1 MNVEKN
7 LRCQRKES
15 RGALPV
21 IPTQTNFIA
30 KARKGINV
38 FKKEPPEKESR
49 REILLQFLL

>member
-7 LRCQRKES
+7 LRCQWKES
-15 RGALPV
+15 RRAQPV
-21 IPTQTNFIA
+21 ISTQTNFIA

-38 FKKEPPEKESR
+38 FKKDPPEKESR

>member
-1 MNVEKN
+1 MS
-7 LRCQRKES
+7 RKIYDVS
-15 RGALPV
+15 GRKAALPV

-30 KARKGINV
+30 KARKRINV